1 MKTYYSGNVLFTLVT
16 GLWLAILMHLPLYN
30 LGGSGFV
37 LPQNIIT
44 WGVAAFLCG
53 GILSFLPGKQI
64 VITPFL
70 IAFIAGSACMTIP
83 LLWSENQDAA
93 YGASVRICGLWAG
106 VLLYFCLLQI
116 TFTQKTIRAFLWF
129 ITLSATIE
137 GCIVLQA
144 LFLPQTL
151 SATSFRLYTEIGRGA
166 LGTFQQVNVT
176 ASWLATG
183 LAAQM
188 LLLVT
193 SEENSQKTAWDS
205 VMGMIKLTLSSLT
218 LAVLACCIVLTC
230 SRIGWI
236 GGVVSYLLFLS
247 VLLKSRRLI
256 SLQGIT
262 LMMSPVAGMITGLM
276 LLEST
281 VAQAITHTGS
291 NYQRLLTLKETLKM
305 IMQHPFKGW
314 GMGTFR
320 IAFQD
325 YMASHFVSN
334 PSLEVMG
341 HPHNELLYIWFEGGI
356 IALAGYLL
364 VMLAIVWLVIKRPG
378 NQRRMTGILLLPVML
393 HTWTEFPFYYSA
405 AHFVV
410 LLILIVAMDLSGRD
424 ANPGF
429 SLTGRMGAIYTVA
442 RCSMLLASAC
452 IVLWLVKAFHTESM
466 LSHFEEGTL
475 KNPECITQI
484 NVPLLTRERYLHDLN
499 LLNLVNY
506 YSTGEKKWL
515 RNYLT
520 LNAQWIQSHP
530 DPDDY
535 DNQIQ
540 VLRVIG
546 KSKSAERCRIA
557 ASRLFPWDARFSVG
571 LP

>member
-1 MKTYYSGNVLFTLVT
+1 MNTYFSDKTLFTSVT
-16 GLWLAILMHLPLYN
+16 GLWLAILMHMPLYN

-53 GILSFLPGKQI
+53 GILSFSRLNQI

-70 IAFIAGSACMTIP
+70 LAFITGAACMTIP

-93 YGASVRICGLWAG
+93 YGASARICGLWAG

-116 TFTQKTIRAFLWF
+116 RFTQKTIRTFLWF

-144 LFLPQTL
+144 LFLPNTL
-151 SATSFRLYTEIGRGA
+151 GETSFRLYTENGRGS

-183 LAAQM
+183 FAAQM
-188 LLLVT
+188 LLLIT
-193 SEENSQKTAWDS
+193 SEENAHKAAWNS
-205 VMGMIKLTLSSLT
+205 VLSMIKLTLSSLT
-218 LAVLACCIVLTC
+218 LVVLAGCIVLTC

-236 GGVVSYLLFLS
+236 GGALSYLLFLL

-256 SLQGIT
+256 SVQGIT
-262 LMMSPVAGMITGLM
+262 LIMSPLVGVVTGLK
-276 LLEST
+276 LLEGT
-281 VAQAITHTGS
+281 VAQAIAHTGS

-305 IMQHPFKGW
+305 IMLHPFKGW

-320 IAFQD
+320 IDFQD

-334 PSLEVMG
+334 PSLGVMG
-341 HPHNELLYIWFEGGI
+341 HPHNELLYIWFEGGV

-364 VMLAIVWLVIKRPG
+364 VMLAIVWMIINRPG

-393 HTWTEFPFYYSA
+393 HTWTEFPLYYSA

-410 LLILIVAMDLSGRD
+410 LLVLIAAIDLSGR
-424 ANPGF
+424 AASSGF
-429 SLTGRMGAIYTVA
+429 RMTGKMGTVFSVA
-442 RCSMLLASAC
+442 RYSMLLASAC
-452 IVLWLVKAFHTESM
+452 IVLWLVKAFHTESL

-475 KNPECITQI
+475 KNPESITQI
-484 NVPLLTRERYLHDLN
+484 NAPLLTRERYLHDLN
-499 LLNLVNY
+499 LLNLVHY

-520 LNAQWIQSHP
+520 FNAQWIRSHP
-530 DPDDY
+530 DADDY

-546 KSKSAERCRIA
+546 KSNSAERCRIT
-557 ASRLFPWDARFSVG
+557 ASRLFPWDPRFSMRMQ
-571 LP
+571 